1 MKLIENPIHFFKQ
14 IDTLIPIL
22 TTRCPRNVDGDEP
35 FIWVFHEDTVQEAPS
50 CLTLSPLLSSEA
62 ESTGNSI
69 PMRRLDLCRFSVDRE
84 EWVAFPLVGAHPQ
97 ISPSLIGQAPEED
110 FTLYLCDITASFY
123 TVITPKSYVAFLF
136 WGSQLAKEG
145 DAILHNRPQDCL
157 AATEAAIRAQTKE
170 GTVTLLTTAELTPQT
185 ISVDSLLDLSA
196 LQTKDYK
203 DAEKALEAVRKR
215 YTKLPQEK
223 AQKLPL
229 FNKQIELK
237 AQPQAASLYPVVCA
251 FETVFSCANPK
262 VKSKISAITKKT
274 LEISKL
280 TDDREQ
286 MGLELQ
292 KLMQM
297 LCECFSLCVSLSAP
311 IFEANSDLPE
321 LSLLCDLML
330 QNQVELTDIIDGE
343 LIDFSL
349 ALLYFDLFG
358 TLTDASYQNDNSV
371 EKRVRVEQFRRR
383 VEEETMTDYSV
394 AGILSG
400 LLVTGIATS
409 IYEAVIDSDSDSDS
423 DGSISA
429 EEAERC
435 RKEFLQTEKSKRFFG
450 ELVLMDMKHAFLL
463 LMATMDR
470 NAKINQKAL
479 FQSTREKLADF
490 SALAEH
496 YKIAARLQATFLA
509 DQENLILQPGY
520 SESDLDKFIEKI
532 VAKYEY
538 SNPDEVTCSDA
549 AQELLLLFP
558 YDASFYVPYLQ
569 YGGEATEEL
578 HRFACGHLVELAEVI
593 RSVEKR
599 KQENEMKRTLQE
611 QQMRQEEERQKRRQ
625 EEEDRK
631 KKLEAERLQRQKEEA
646 EQRAKKQMH
655 EEKIR
660 IVEEKK
666 RKEEQDAARKLEA
679 LKALPERYREIAPLH
694 ADLFYALMENP
705 LYIDDPE
712 LDYTEPAMLTD
723 KVLRFIDKNYDLSAS
738 RFYTTASMHYQRRYV
753 NMTHAYGAEIFN
765 TEPILFYCDDTVF
778 GGGKE
783 GFMLTTHHFCYKNI
797 GESGFLIPLDHIK
810 SISLTSDGKRINI
823 NGTRSVT
830 YTMGCVSV
838 RNVCNLLNFA
848 VCNLLYLTHNCT
860 VPPYSFMQTPHFE
873 PTPPTPTPPSDIPPM
888 QVPQPT
894 YGTPP
899 AGYPPMQA
907 PYGAPPPPYYAP
919 PAPTPSYPQQAEGWT
934 CQCGATNTNQ
944 NAFCMMCGAPH
955 NPPQPQSWKCP
966 DCGRENDANGNF
978 CGSCGRRKPY

>member
-14 IDTLIPIL
+14 IDNLIPIL
-22 TTRCPRNVDGDEP
+22 TARAPRNTDEP
-35 FIWVFHEDTVQEAPS
+35 FIWVFHEDTIKEVPS
-50 CLTLSPLLSSEA
+50 CLTLHPQLSHRPEPTA
-62 ESTGNSI
+62 NTV
-69 PMRRLDLCRFSVDRE
+69 PMRRLDLCRFSVDQE
-84 EWVAFPLVGAHPQ
+84 EWVAFPLAGDHPQ
-97 ISPSLIGQAPEED
+97 ISPYLLGQAPEED
-110 FTLYLCDITASFY
+110 FTLYLCDITATFY
-123 TVITPKSYVAFLF
+123 TVITRQSYVAFLF
-136 WGSQLAKEG
+136 WGSQFAKEG
-145 DAILHNRPQDCL
+145 DLILHNRPQDCL
-157 AATEAAIRAQTKE
+157 AATEAAIRAQTKA

-185 ISVDSLLDLSA
+185 FSVDSLINHSD

-215 YTKLPQEK
+215 YAKLPQEK
-223 AQKLPL
+223 AQKLLL

-274 LEISKL
+274 LELSKL

-286 MGLELQ
+286 MGCELQ
-292 KLMQM
+292 ELTQM
-297 LCECFSLCVSLSAP
+297 LCECFTLCVSLSAP

-330 QNQVELTDIIDGE
+330 QNQVKLTDLIDGE

-349 ALLYFDLFG
+349 ALLYFDLFCA
-358 TLTDASYQNDNSV
+358 LTDASYQNNSS
-371 EKRVRVEQFRRR
+371 EKQARVERFRRR

-400 LLVTGIATS
+400 IFVTGIATS
-409 IYEAVIDSDSDSDS
+409 IYEAVTDSD
-423 DGSISA
+423 DGEGLVSA
-429 EEAERC
+429 EEAERY
-435 RKEFLQTEKSKRFFG
+435 RNEFLQTENSKRFFG

-463 LMATMDR
+463 LMATMDQ
-470 NAKINQKAL
+470 NAKINAKPL

-490 SALAEH
+490 STLAEH
-496 YKIAARLQATFLA
+496 YRIAARLQATFLA
-509 DQENLILQPGY
+509 DQENLILQPSY
-520 SESDLDKFIEKI
+520 DESDLDEFVEKI
-532 VAKYEY
+532 AAKYEY
-538 SNPDEVTCSDA
+538 SDPNEITCSEV

-558 YDASFYVPYLQ
+558 YDASFYASYLQ

-611 QQMRQEEERQKRRQ
+611 QQMRQEEERQKRLQ

-646 EQRAKKQMH
+646 EQRAKQRLH

-660 IVEEKK
+660 IAEEKK
-666 RKEEQDAARKLEA
+666 RKEEQDAARKLKA
-679 LKALPERYREIAPLH
+679 LKALPARYGEIAPQH
-694 ADLFYALMENP
+694 ADLFYALLENP
-705 LYIDDPE
+705 LYIDDP
-712 LDYTEPAMLTD
+712 DFDSTEPAMLTE
-723 KVLRFIDKNYDLSAS
+723 KILRFVDKNYDFSAS
-738 RFYTTASMHYQRRYV
+738 RLYTTASTHYQRKYT
-753 NMTHAYGAEIFN
+753 NMMNAYGAEIFN

-797 GESGFLIPLDHIK
+797 GESGFLIPLDHVK

-830 YTMGCVSV
+830 YTIGCVSI
-838 RNVCNLLNFA
+838 RDICNILNFA
-848 VCNLLYLTHNCT
+848 ICNLLYMTHNCT
-860 VPPYSFMQTPHFE
+860 IPPYSFIPAPPFE
-873 PTPPTPTPPSDIPPM
+873 PTPTPPSPPTDLPPM
-888 QVPQPT
+888 QVPQT
-894 YGTPP
+894 NYGTPSV
-899 AGYPPMQA
+899 GYPPMQ
-907 PYGAPPPPYYAP
+907 PPFGAPPAPYYVP
-919 PAPTPSYPQQAEGWT
+919 PAPTPIYQQQTEGWI
-934 CQCGATNTNQ
+934 CRCGATNVNQ
-944 NAFCMMCGAPH
+944 NTFCMMCGAPH
-955 NPPQPQSWKCP
+955 KPPQSWKCP
-966 DCGRENDANGNF
+966 DCGRENDIHGNF
-978 CGSCGRRKPY
+978 CGNCGRRKTL